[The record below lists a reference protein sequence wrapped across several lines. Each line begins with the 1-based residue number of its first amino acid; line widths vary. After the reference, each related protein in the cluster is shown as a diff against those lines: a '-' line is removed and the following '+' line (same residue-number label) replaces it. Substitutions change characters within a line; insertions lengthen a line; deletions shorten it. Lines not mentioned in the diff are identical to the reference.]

1 MPRKT
6 QGRARAGCGVIV
18 RYNASN
24 DARWPRT
31 KVGEYKR
38 SAAGYNGARVR
49 RSKLARESRRAKA
62 GAAMTTVVRFLQF
75 FTLGTWIGAAL
86 YFGAIVAPAAFS
98 VLTADQAGALV
109 GLTLGRLHL
118 MGLVAGVIY
127 LLVTAIWAR
136 SAAALL
142 RPAPL
147 LVLVMVVLTF
157 ISQFWVSGTMDA
169 LRAQMGSVSATL
181 APNQLRVSFDRLHR
195 ISVNLE
201 LAVLIAG
208 LLALFFTSRV
218 PRSTP

>member
-1 MPRKT
+1 
-6 QGRARAGCGVIV
+6 
-18 RYNASN
+18 
-24 DARWPRT
+24 
-31 KVGEYKR
+31 
-38 SAAGYNGARVR
+38 
-49 RSKLARESRRAKA
+49 
-62 GAAMTTVVRFLQF
+62 MTTLVRFLQF
-75 FTLGTWIGAAL
+75 FTLGIWIGAII
-86 YFGAIVAPAAFS
+86 YFAAIVAPAAFS

-118 MGLVAGVIY
+118 MGIVAGVIY

-169 LRAQMGSVSATL
+169 LRAQMGSVAATP
-181 APNQLRVSFDRLHR
+181 ATNNLRASFDRLHR

-208 LLALFFTSRV
+208 VLALVFTSRI

>member
-1 MPRKT
+1 M
-6 QGRARAGCGVIV
+6 
-18 RYNASN
+18 
-24 DARWPRT
+24 
-31 KVGEYKR
+31 
-38 SAAGYNGARVR
+38 
-49 RSKLARESRRAKA
+49 
-62 GAAMTTVVRFLQF
+62 VRFLQF

-136 SAAALL
+136 SAATLL

-147 LVLVMVVLTF
+147 LVLVMVALTF

-181 APNQLRVSFDRLHR
+181 APNQLRISFDRLHR

-201 LAVLIAG
+201 LAVLTAG
-208 LLALFFTSRV
+208 LLALFFTSRI
-218 PRSTP
+218 PRNAP

>member
-1 MPRKT
+1 M
-6 QGRARAGCGVIV
+6 
-18 RYNASN
+18 
-24 DARWPRT
+24 
-31 KVGEYKR
+31 
-38 SAAGYNGARVR
+38 
-49 RSKLARESRRAKA
+49 
-62 GAAMTTVVRFLQF
+62 VRFLQF

-136 SAAALL
+136 SAATLL

-147 LVLVMVVLTF
+147 LVLVMVALTF

-181 APNQLRVSFDRLHR
+181 APNQLRISFDRLHR

-208 LLALFFTSRV
+208 LLALFFTSRI
-218 PRSTP
+218 PRNAP

>member
-1 MPRKT
+1 M
-6 QGRARAGCGVIV
+6 
-18 RYNASN
+18 
-24 DARWPRT
+24 
-31 KVGEYKR
+31 
-38 SAAGYNGARVR
+38 
-49 RSKLARESRRAKA
+49 
-62 GAAMTTVVRFLQF
+62 VRFLQF

-118 MGLVAGVIY
+118 MGIVAGVVY

-147 LVLVMVVLTF
+147 LVLAMVVLTF

-169 LRAQMGSVSATL
+169 LRVQIGAVSATP
-181 APNQLRVSFDRLHR
+181 ASNQLRISFDRLHR

-208 LLALFFTSRV
+208 VLALFFTSRV

>member
-1 MPRKT
+1 
-6 QGRARAGCGVIV
+6 
-18 RYNASN
+18 
-24 DARWPRT
+24 
-31 KVGEYKR
+31 
-38 SAAGYNGARVR
+38 
-49 RSKLARESRRAKA
+49 
-62 GAAMTTVVRFLQF
+62 MTTMVRFLQF

-136 SAAALL
+136 SAATLL

-147 LVLVMVVLTF
+147 LVLVMVALTF

-181 APNQLRVSFDRLHR
+181 APNQLRISFDRLHR